1 MRFHLQ
7 VALVGMLGA
16 ATSAPL
22 SASAGALGAKA
33 APPSVNTIGRL
44 TITESESHFQIV
56 ERSAQTAAEFA
67 AAPALQLGSSVRIDA
82 ALLRSSRQVTG
93 AVE

>member
-7 VALVGMLGA
+7 VALVGMLAA
-16 ATSAPL
+16 ATSVPAV
-22 SASAGALGAKA
+22 ALGATTT
-33 APPSVNTIGRL
+33 PPCVNTIGRL
-44 TITESESHFQIV
+44 TITESESHFHIV

-82 ALLRSSRQVTG
+82 ALLRSGRQVTG
-93 AVE
+93 AIE